1 MKKYC
6 YLLFAMLIALAGC
19 SGGDDN
25 EFPGKDE
32 PQQEETGNKNNK
44 EDDKK
49 DEPQGEDVVKDNKI
63 FYTTIEGTE
72 LMLNSTNFAVF
83 GANLLSNT
91 YEDGQGVLTFDDAVT
106 TIGEDAFKE
115 CDLLESIILPD
126 AVTEIGEQAFA
137 YCVCLKDVTIGSGVT
152 VIGQAAFDYC
162 VNLKSITIGSRV
174 TVIGQAAFSNCWSLE
189 NITIPDAVT
198 EIGVEA
204 FNRCDGLQSVTFGSG
219 VTWIKEYAFAYCWGL
234 TSITIPEGV
243 TSIGVRA
250 FYDCTSVTEVYCKP
264 TTPPTGDSEMFSGC
278 SSELKIYIPAASVDA
293 YKFAE
298 GWSIYFDSNRIVGYN
313 F

>member
-6 YLLFAMLIALAGC
+6 YLLLALLMVLAGC
-19 SGGDDN
+19 SGGDN
-25 EFPGKDE
+25 EIPG
-32 PQQEETGNKNNK
+32 
-44 EDDKK
+44 K
-49 DEPQGEDVVKDNKI
+49 DEPQGEDAVKDNRI

-72 LMLNSTNFAVF
+72 LMLNSTDFAVF

-126 AVTEIGEQAFA
+126 AVTEIGVEAFNR
-137 YCVCLKDVTIGSGVT
+137 CDGLQSVTFGSGVT

-162 VNLKSITIGSRV
+162 VNLKSVTIGSRV
-174 TVIGQAAFSNCWSLE
+174 TVIGQAAFSNCWSLK

-204 FNRCDGLQSVTFGSG
+204 FNHCDGLQSVTFGSG

-250 FYDCTSVTEVYCKP
+250 FYDCNSVTEVYCKP
-264 TTPPTGDSEMFSGC
+264 TTPPTGDPEMFSGC
-278 SSELKIYIPAASVDA
+278 STELQIYVPTASVDA
-293 YKFAE
+293 YKNAYP
-298 GWSIYFDSNRIVGYN
+298 WSDYADKIVGYD